1 MPLRTLLYA
10 VLYWDREWKAWEDRR
25 QRGEPLR
32 LSPVLPIV
40 FHTGRQPWATHRT
53 FADLFTVPE
62 RFRPYVIS
70 WQPLFWDLPEQSSDA
85 LRQATGEWLKAMAVV
100 RAERENAE
108 TYRNILTDVLHHL
121 EPLHERDRVRWH
133 DLLWFLLSWS
143 VRRRTVD
150 ERAELIAAAA
160 TSHENV
166 VLREEIETMTQR
178 MGLTYDEEWALKV
191 QQRGMEAALTTC
203 RENLRTYLEA
213 RFGTLPD
220 TLRQR
225 IEQIEDLDRLKASVL
240 QSARITKLDELAL

>member
-10 VLYWDREWKAWEDRR
+10 VLYWEREWKAWEERR

-53 FADLFTVPE
+53 FADLFTIPE
-62 RFRPYVIS
+62 LFRPYVVS
-70 WQPLFWDLPEQSSDA
+70 WQPLFWDLAEQSSDA
-85 LRQATGEWLKAMAVV
+85 LRQATGEWLQAMAVV

-143 VRRRTVD
+143 VRRRAGN
-150 ERAELIAAAA
+150 ERTQLIAAAA

-166 VLREEIETMTQR
+166 ALRREVETMTQMVGR
-178 MGLTYDEEWALKV
+178 AWEDEVLE
-191 QQRGMEAALTTC
+191 RGINRGVLTTC
-203 RENLRTYLEA
+203 RELLRAMLEEH
-213 RFGTLPD
+213 FGTLPSD
-220 TLRQR
+220 LLQR
-225 IEQIEDLDRLKASVL
+225 IEQTEDIDRLKACVR
-240 QSARITKLDELAL
+240 QAVHITKLDELTL